1 MSNKRSPSG
10 NVDELKEIQYSSN
23 KISMENRKLKHHDL
37 NIRLIAL
44 CWITIVLASSL
55 SLIFWREFGLG
66 EPFWWP
72 IAIFLVLIIIFIAS
86 LIKKALKPLR
96 RFVTVILIIFIFGYG
111 GGWQWGIIPA
121 IRENSIWIEWM
132 NQMPWALSSVLTHLL
147 RISPALAVLCFL
159 LLTGRKRKD
168 FFLVKGEI
176 RAQVEPSKLIGMK
189 SPKPW
194 TKIGSIFAIV
204 FTIGT
209 LMFLLFSTF
218 PSLSDLVGVLPLLPI
233 SILIAAMNAFN
244 EEFTLRAAP
253 LSELW
258 NVIGKKQALL
268 MTTAYFGLGHFYGV
282 PSGILGIILSA
293 YLGWFLGKSLLETKG
308 FFWAWIIH
316 FFPDVIIFT
325 FYAMFP

>member
-1 MSNKRSPSG
+1 MSNKSLSSENIG
-10 NVDELKEIQYSSN
+10 DSKEVQTTIIRN
-23 KISMENRKLKHHDL
+23 KIENSKLKHH
-37 NIRLIAL
+37 NWWSRLIIL
-44 CWITIVLASSL
+44 SWIITLFASSI

-72 IAIFLVLIIIFIAS
+72 ILTLIIMLAIFISSLV
-86 LIKKALKPLR
+86 KKDLKPLR
-96 RFVTVILIIFIFGYG
+96 RFIAVILIIFLFGYG

-121 IRENSIWIEWM
+121 IRGSSVWIEWM
-132 NQMPWALSSVLTHLL
+132 NQMPWALSSILTHLL
-147 RISPALAVLCFL
+147 RLSPALAVLSFL
-159 LLTGRKRKD
+159 LITGRKRKD

-189 SPKPW
+189 SPEPW

-204 FTIGT
+204 FTLGT
-209 LMFLLFSTF
+209 LMFLLFSKF
-218 PSLSDLVGVLPLLPI
+218 PSVNDFIRVLPLLPV
-233 SILIAAMNAFN
+233 SILIAAINAFN

-253 LSELW
+253 LSELRG
-258 NVIGKKQALL
+258 VIGKKQALL
-268 MTTAYFGLGHFYGV
+268 ITTLYFGLGHYYGV
-282 PSGILGIILSA
+282 PSGLIGIALSA

-316 FFPDVIIFT
+316 FFPDVVIFT

>member
-1 MSNKRSPSG
+1 MSKKSLPLGNLGDSKEDQIPLKR
-10 NVDELKEIQYSSN
+10 NEIDNS
-23 KISMENRKLKHHDL
+23 KVKHPDWWSRFIIL
-37 NIRLIAL
+37 S
-44 CWITIVLASSL
+44 WIVILLASSI

-72 IAIFLVLIIIFIAS
+72 IVTLLVLSVIFLLTIV
-86 LIKKALKPLR
+86 KKDLKPLR
-96 RFVTVILIIFIFGYG
+96 RFTAVILIIFLFGYG

-121 IRENSIWIEWM
+121 IRGSSVWIEWM
-132 NQMPWALSSVLTHLL
+132 NQMPWALSSLITHLL
-147 RISPALAVLCFL
+147 RLSPALAVLGFL
-159 LLTGRKRKD
+159 LLTGRRRKD
-168 FFLVKGEI
+168 FFLIKGEI

-189 SPKPW
+189 SPEPW

-209 LMFLLFSTF
+209 LMFLLFSKF
-218 PSLSDLVGVLPLLPI
+218 PSVSDFIRVLPLLPVV
-233 SILIAAMNAFN
+233 ILIAAINAFN

-258 NVIGKKQALL
+258 GVIGKKQALL
-268 MTTAYFGLGHFYGV
+268 ITTVYFGLGHYYGV
-282 PSGILGIILSA
+282 PNGLIGIVLSA

-316 FFPDVIIFT
+316 FFPDVVIFT